1 MKAEELLEQ
10 LLKSGKE
17 IAQQGQELAAKG
29 VEQAKEGIEY
39 VKGQVDFPEPG
50 PERDELLKNLGAGAA
65 VGGLLALLVG
75 TKSGRKVLSPVIK
88 IGSVAALGTIG
99 YKAYQRWQE
108 KNGQA
113 AAGKPIIHLEGP
125 AVKQRSEAILQ
136 AMIGAAKADGQIDSD
151 ERNAIMKH
159 VQSCSLEAEAATM
172 FMDAL
177 QKPANAE
184 EIAKLSDSAEM
195 GVELYLASL
204 AVTGVG
210 NDKDEQY
217 LDELA
222 EKLNLAPELVQE
234 IRTEAV
240 AAA

>member
-1 MKAEELLEQ
+1 MNAEELLEQ

-17 IAQQGQELAAKG
+17 IAQQGRDLANQG
-29 VEQAKEGIEY
+29 VDQAKEGIEY
-39 VKGQVDFPEPG
+39 VKGQINFPEPG
-50 PERDELLKNLGAGAA
+50 PERDEMIKKLGTGAA

-88 IGSVAALGTIG
+88 IGSVAALGTLG

-113 AAGKPIIHLEGP
+113 AQGKPVIQLEGP
-125 AVKQRSEAILQ
+125 AVKERSQAILK
-136 AMIGAAKADGQIDSD
+136 AMIGAAKADGEIDAG
-151 ERNAIMKH
+151 EREAIMQH
-159 VQSCSLEAEAATM
+159 VKSCGLEAEATTM

-184 EIAKLSDSAEM
+184 EIAAISDSPEM

-204 AVTGVG
+204 AVTGLG
-210 NDKDEQY
+210 NDKDEAY
-217 LDELA
+217 LSELA
-222 EKLNLAPELVQE
+222 GKLNLPSDLVEE
-234 IRTEAV
+234 IRSEAV